1 MVIERH
7 LRALAFH
14 ALFFKDN
21 ARTLLPDRADFRRWA
36 ALDAGVARA
45 RSLER
50 LKALLIHAQ
59 STSPYY
65 GKLFEAHGF
74 DPLRMRSA
82 SELETLPTLSREL
95 LAAHKETMRSS
106 RFPREQLAISHTGG
120 SSGTPAAFYQD
131 RRCTA
136 QRFGRQWGILER
148 CGYPIGT
155 RCALVWGVHTDLP
168 DPNLAR
174 SLKARLRKYA
184 SGRETLCCT
193 VMTAEGMLEFH
204 QRLLHFKPAVLYGY
218 PNAIQ
223 EFAEFVSARG
233 LAPLRV
239 RRVLC
244 TAERLTEGQRELFER
259 SFGAEVYNLYCTR
272 EHGCIG
278 FECREHKGM
287 HIDIGSVHVEI
298 LANGKPA
305 EAGVPG
311 EIVVTDLLNYGMPM
325 VRSRIGDTGSLASE
339 PCRCG
344 CGLPLL
350 QAFEGRVTDTLQRP
364 DGSRVAGL
372 MLVDMFMDDPV
383 IDKIQIVQV
392 RPSEITLNM
401 VVTDGFG
408 PADRERAVA
417 ETRKFMGEAVQVK
430 VNLVADIPR
439 NPRSGKYQEVIC
451 RIRPPE
457 Q

>member
-1 MVIERH
+1 M
-7 LRALAFH
+7 
-14 ALFFKDN
+14 
-21 ARTLLPDRADFRRWA
+21 
-36 ALDAGVARA
+36 
-45 RSLER
+45 
-50 LKALLIHAQ
+50 Q
-59 STSPYY
+59 
-65 GKLFEAHGF
+65 
-74 DPLRMRSA
+74 SA
-82 SELETLPTLSREL
+82 SELAKLPTLSRET
-95 LAAHKETMRSS
+95 LAARKETMRSS
-106 RFPREQLAISHTGG
+106 RFPREELVVSHTGG

-148 CGYPIGT
+148 CGYPIGE
-155 RCALVWGVHTDLP
+155 RCALIWGVHTDLP
-168 DPNLAR
+168 DPRLAR
-174 SLKARLRKYA
+174 SLKARLRKFA

-193 VMTAEGMLEFH
+193 VMTSEGMLEFH
-204 QRLLHFKPAVLYGY
+204 QRLVRFKPAVLYGY

-223 EFAEFVSARG
+223 EFAEFVSGRG

-244 TAERLTEGQRELFER
+244 TAERLTDGQRQLFEQ

-298 LANGKPA
+298 LANGRPA
-305 EAGVPG
+305 AAGVPG

-325 VRSRIGDTGSLASE
+325 VRSRIGDTGSLAAG

-350 QAFEGRVTDTLQRP
+350 QAFEGRVTDMLQRP

-383 IDKIQIVQV
+383 IEKIQIVQE
-392 RPSEITLNM
+392 RPTEITLNM
-401 VVTDGFG
+401 VVTDAFG
-408 PADRERAVA
+408 PADRERAID
-417 ETRKFMGEAVQVK
+417 ETRKYMGETVQVK

-451 RIRPPE
+451 KLNMNLLENPIKRSANL
-457 Q
+457 